1 MKPGWVRALAVA
13 TVLLVAAVG
22 GAEEPKRQPPEAPAA
37 RQITV
42 TVNGT
47 VRLQMTGKKLI
58 KTVLNERP
66 DVARVSAVMDDPTS
80 VLVTG
85 LSPGSTRITLIA
97 ADGAEEVCDAGKR
110 R

>member
-1 MKPGWVRALAVA
+1 MRLGWVHGLAVA
-13 TVLLVAAVG
+13 VVVLTVAAA
-22 GAEEPKRQPPEAPAA
+22 GAGEPAA
-37 RQITV
+37 RQVTL

-85 LSPGSTRITLIA
+85 LAPGTTRITLIA
-97 ADGAEEVCDAGKR
+97 ADGAEEVCEFGKR

>member
-1 MKPGWVRALAVA
+1 MRMTWVHGLAAVVLTAAVA
-13 TVLLVAAVG
+13 AAG
-22 GAEEPKRQPPEAPAA
+22 EPGRPPVEAPAA
-37 RQITV
+37 RQVTV

-47 VRLQMTGKKLI
+47 VRLRMTGNKLI

-85 LSPGSTRITLIA
+85 LAVGSTRITLIA
-97 ADGAEEVCDAGKR
+97 ADGTEEVCELGKR
-110 R
+110 H